1 MPSVADAPDAAPSA
15 GGAVW
20 TIAAISN
27 PRIFARQFRMF
38 ANVARD
44 FIRLHPEWRGM
55 RLYCA
60 WVFATRERQF
70 GAGCAVQIES
80 PERKVQFRLDMTDRE
95 IVKSVVFD
103 RAKEAW
109 ER

>member
-1 MPSVADAPDAAPSA
+1 MPRLTPQNLIPSTD
-15 GGAVW
+15 GATW

-27 PRIFARQFRMF
+27 PRIFANRYPMF
-38 ANVARD
+38 ASVARK
-44 FIRLHPEWRGM
+44 FILVHPEWRGM

-60 WVFATRERQF
+60 WVFATRERRF
-70 GAGCAVQIES
+70 GSACAVQIES
-80 PERKVQFRLDMTDRE
+80 RERKVQFQLEMTVSE

>member
-1 MPSVADAPDAAPSA
+1 
-15 GGAVW
+15 
-20 TIAAISN
+20 
-27 PRIFARQFRMF
+27 MF
-38 ANVARD
+38 ANVARE
-44 FIRLHPEWRGM
+44 FIRRHPEWRGM

-60 WVFATRERQF
+60 WVFATRERRF
-70 GAGCAVQIES
+70 EAGCAVQIES
-80 PERKVQFRLDMTDRE
+80 PESKVQFLLTMTDQE